1 MFDILSAILYEEPM
15 NLRGKETFAS
25 PCTAAETQVLAHLKT
40 LDSAAADT
48 LKPYIYALVQ
58 EQVSQA
64 FLSGTRFGAQLTLQL
79 IEGY

>member
-1 MFDILSAILYEEPM
+1 MFDILSATLYDELI

-25 PCTAAETQVLAHLKT
+25 PCSAAETQVLAHLKT
-40 LDSAAADT
+40 LDSATADT

-64 FLSGTRFGAQLTLQL
+64 FLSGTRFGTQLMLQL
-79 IEGY
+79 MESY